1 MVTAAVSAA
10 DAPLAQSM
18 SARASIIILERIVVI
33 S

>member
-10 DAPLAQSM
+10 DAPFTQSNR
-18 SARASIIILERIVVI
+18 ARASIIILERIVVI